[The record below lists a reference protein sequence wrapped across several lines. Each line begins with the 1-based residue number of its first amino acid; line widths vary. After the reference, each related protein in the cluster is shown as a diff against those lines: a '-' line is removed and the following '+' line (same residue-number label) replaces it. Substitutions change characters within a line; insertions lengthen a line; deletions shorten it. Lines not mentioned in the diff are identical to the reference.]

1 MTPSHVAND
10 WATITTWLP
19 ASSPP
24 TAPWSWREW
33 KSDARFRR
41 TGKVDGSMGL
51 TEAEKVYL
59 SALEAVYPDMRLARE
74 AVHRVTLEEPLEA
87 ARRRRRDRRPRGRQ
101 RAHLVLTPIIHAIS

>member
-59 SALEAVYPDMRLARE
+59 SALEAVYPDMRLARGSG
-74 AVHRVTLEEPLEA
+74 APRH
-87 ARRRRRDRRPRGRQ
+87 ARGTARSGASKASR
-101 RAHLVLTPIIHAIS
+101 